1 MRYPSRIDLG
11 SMRRIWLSPMQGSG
25 CRDNIEIMGCVARNP
40 DGNQHDDGDENSAT
54 GHFGF
59 LVVGEGLTDG
69 EARGLPSGREAG
81 EDRADSQD

>member
-25 CRDNIEIMGCVARNP
+25 CPDNIEIMGCIARNP
-40 DGNQHDDGDENSAT
+40 EGNQHDDGDENNAT

-69 EARGLPSGREAG
+69 EARGLPGGRQAG